1 VNNCDSSGCNK
12 RVQPSTSISTAD
24 RSLRPSPS
32 RSGKVAP
39 APSPANWQ
47 PGSWSRTSRTI
58 PPYDRRTRNRSP
70 VPGAASPLS
79 DGPPLEKPFPGGSS
93 SAPPGKSP
101 SVANSGIAGS
111 AGSLFFPLDHKL
123 RLGTEGYSPSLIRKA
138 VRQASKAASFKEA
151 SEDLKELAGF
161 AISATHLQRVTERI
175 GGEWEQQRDAEIQAF
190 QEDRL
195 ARSYEKAP
203 RVAAVMLDGG
213 RYQTRA
219 AEAGRGVTEPGWR
232 EDKVACC
239 QTYASQESKSDPQ
252 PQPPSKFLDRQRVTR
267 LAAELRSRSGRSVNR
282 AETTASKPSTKR
294 SRRRSDPR
302 KRPQRL
308 VRTVVATTA
317 ANEEFGWQ
325 VAAEVHRRGLDK
337 AKRKCCLG
345 DGSKTI
351 WALFEFHLLAAG
363 FIGILDFLHLLAH
376 LYAGAC
382 AAEGKGTEAAWA
394 LYTQWL
400 CWAWAG
406 KVVLLLGAL
415 RAVCQRL
422 GEAPA
427 EAPEEDPRRV
437 AAETLTYVENNRGR
451 MNYPEYRRLGLP
463 ISSAPVESVIKQLNR
478 RVKGT
483 EKFWLEQ
490 GAEAVLQVRAAYLS
504 EDGRAER
511 YWRQPRPHRRAVGSG
526 RLRRPAATSQ

>member
-1 VNNCDSSGCNK
+1 
-12 RVQPSTSISTAD
+12 
-24 RSLRPSPS
+24 
-32 RSGKVAP
+32 
-39 APSPANWQ
+39 
-47 PGSWSRTSRTI
+47 
-58 PPYDRRTRNRSP
+58 
-70 VPGAASPLS
+70 
-79 DGPPLEKPFPGGSS
+79 
-93 SAPPGKSP
+93 
-101 SVANSGIAGS
+101 
-111 AGSLFFPLDHKL
+111 
-123 RLGTEGYSPSLIRKA
+123 LGTEGYSPLLLRKA
-138 VRQASKAASFKEA
+138 VRQAAKAASFQDA
-151 SEDLKELAGF
+151 SDDLRELANF
-161 AISATHLQRVTERI
+161 AISATHLQRLTERI
-175 GGEWEQQRDAEIQAF
+175 GGEWAQQRDADIQAF
-190 QEDRL
+190 QENRL
-195 ARSYEKAP
+195 ARAYEKAP
-203 RVAAVMLDGG
+203 TVAAVMLDGG

-219 AEAGRGVTEPGWR
+219 AEAGRGVTDPGWR

-239 QTYASQESKSDPQ
+239 QTYVSREAQSDPQ

-267 LAAELRSRSGRSVNR
+267 LAAELRSRSGRNVGR
-282 AETTASKPSTKR
+282 AQTTTPKPSPKPRRRR
-294 SRRRSDPR
+294 SRRL

-317 ANEEFGWQ
+317 ENETFGWQ

-345 DGSKTI
+345 DGSKAI

-400 CWAWAG
+400 CWAWSG
-406 KVVLLLGAL
+406 KVVLLLGGL
-415 RAVCQRL
+415 RTVCQRL

-427 EAPEEDPRRV
+427 EAAEDDPRRV
-437 AAETLTYVENNRGR
+437 AAETLTYVDNNRGR

-478 RVKGT
+478 RVKGS

-511 YWRQPRPHRRAVGSG
+511 YWRRPRPYRRAVGGG
-526 RLRRPAATSQ
+526 RLRRPAAASQ